1 MSELLPCPFQK
12 EGETHDVR
20 FVELKP
26 GYGQI
31 GCADCE
37 FWFPSD
43 DMLPFE
49 EAKARWNTR
58 HERTCRPHV
67 VACTFAGHTEPSF
80 WQAKCDCGWI
90 VGEDGTPNLE
100 EFEHIDDYCGGCGAK
115 VVTG

>member
-1 MSELLPCPFQK
+1 MSKLLPCPFQK

-43 DMLPFE
+43 DMLTFE

-58 HERTCRPHV
+58 HERTCENVYEGR
-67 VACTFAGHTEPSF
+67 
-80 WQAKCDCGWI
+80 
-90 VGEDGTPNLE
+90 
-100 EFEHIDDYCGGCGAK
+100 EFECSECGTQWHLLERTDAFDEWAHVRTPDFCPSCGAK
-115 VVTG
+115 VVRQ